1 MRERWE
7 HTHRGNQ
14 HAIFIVGEPG
24 IGKTRLTAE
33 FAQLAAAEGAVVLF
47 GRCDEDVLSP
57 FQPFVEAIGDLVG
70 RLDNAQLAA
79 LVETAGPHLARLVPG
94 LALRI
99 GQPTSPQP
107 DEPSML
113 WFVDALAALLA
124 ALAEN
129 APLLLVLD
137 DVHWAD
143 STTVAGLRHV
153 LRRNSTCATLILAT
167 YRATDLHDS
176 HPLVELLADLRTD
189 RSCERVAL
197 RGLDDLAIAELLTD
211 SIPDSDLRSRAASRL
226 RQQTEGNP
234 LFIGELLRQFVDER
248 GVPTSEQVLA
258 LGSGAVPEGISEAIA
273 RRLHRVSDA
282 CRTIL
287 RLAAVLG
294 VSFSTPVLRTFAA
307 GSVDD
312 ALAALDE
319 AEAAGIVREDPDSD
333 PPSYVFIHTL
343 VRRTIYDGTSR
354 ARRQELHAAAADAI
368 TATVGRD
375 DRSLLSLASHY
386 RLAGSAA
393 NADQAAGVLLEAAAL
408 ASRGWAKAEAAE
420 LYAAALN
427 LLPESAD
434 ERRRH
439 AMMQRSV
446 NLQAA
451 WHARF
456 DQQSIQA
463 VTGARPE
470 SAQDA

>member
-1 MRERWE
+1 MVARPTHSARTTARARSLPRSSVSVPDPICKGSKVSILSQDSVLDLPLPTTSPLVVSDAVPLRPSRRPSAISYGPDEPCVGRDGDLSRLRERWE
-7 HTHRGNQ
+7 HTHPGNQ

-189 RSCERVAL
+189 RSCERIAL
-197 RGLDDLAIAELLTD
+197 HGLDDLAIAELLTD
-211 SIPDSDLRSRAASRL
+211 SIPDTDLRSRAASRL

-248 GVPTSEQVLA
+248 GAPTSEQVLA
-258 LGSGAVPEGISEAIA
+258 LGSGAVPEGISEVIA
-273 RRLHRVSDA
+273 RRLHRVSDS

-287 RLAAVLG
+287 RLAAILG
-294 VSFSTPVLRTFAA
+294 VTFSTPVLRTFAA

-312 ALAALDE
+312 VLAALDE
-319 AEAAGIVREDPDSD
+319 AEAAGI
-333 PPSYVFIHTL
+333 
-343 VRRTIYDGTSR
+343 R
-354 ARRQELHAAAADAI
+354 A
-368 TATVGRD
+368 
-375 DRSLLSLASHY
+375 
-386 RLAGSAA
+386 
-393 NADQAAGVLLEAAAL
+393 
-408 ASRGWAKAEAAE
+408 
-420 LYAAALN
+420 
-427 LLPESAD
+427 
-434 ERRRH
+434 
-439 AMMQRSV
+439 
-446 NLQAA
+446 
-451 WHARF
+451 
-456 DQQSIQA
+456 
-463 VTGARPE
+463 
-470 SAQDA
+470 